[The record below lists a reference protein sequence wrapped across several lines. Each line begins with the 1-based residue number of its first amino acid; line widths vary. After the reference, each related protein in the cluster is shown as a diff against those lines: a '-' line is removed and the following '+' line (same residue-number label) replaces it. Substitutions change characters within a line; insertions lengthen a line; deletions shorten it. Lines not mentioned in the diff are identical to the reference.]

1 MNASEGLV
9 VKAIAGRDS
18 GRFFAVVKA
27 ENKYCFIA
35 DGKSRKL
42 GLPKRKSIKHLMLTE
57 KYVDLNNI
65 TDKKLRKQLRE
76 FSDLT

>member
-1 MNASEGLV
+1 MNVARGLV

-18 GRFFAVVKA
+18 GNFFVIV
-27 ENKYCFIA
+27 NVDGKYCFIA

-42 GLPKRKSIKHLMLTE
+42 GSPKRKSVKHLKFTE

-65 TDKKLRKQLRE
+65 TDKKLKKLLGE
-76 FSDLT
+76 YSDLT

>member
-1 MNASEGLV
+1 MNASKGLV

-18 GRFFAVVKA
+18 GSFFAVV
-27 ENKYCFIA
+27 ETDDKYCFIA

-42 GLPKRKSIKHLMLTE
+42 STPKRKSLKHLKLTE

-65 TDKKLRKQLRE
+65 TDKKLRNMLRE
-76 FSDLT
+76 YSDLT